1 MAGRLSGRVAVVT
14 GATQGIGQAFAERL
28 ARDGAA
34 VVIVAHRRPADAT
47 LALVEDAGGEAL
59 VHRADVSSGEDV
71 AGLAHAVAERF
82 GRADIVVNNA
92 ALQPATPLLE
102 MDFAEWREVME
113 VNVDSLFHVTKAFLP
128 GMCERGWGRVVNIT
142 TTAFHAGM
150 ANNTHYCASKGAV
163 IGFTRSLAPEVGDL
177 GVTVNAIAPSLVRTP
192 TTEARPGA
200 EETFQ
205 SFAQNQSI
213 RRPQVPGDLVGALSF
228 LVSDDAAFLTGQ
240 TLLVDGG
247 WMRS

>member
-1 MAGRLSGRVAVVT
+1 VSRPAGWVAVVT
-14 GATQGIGQAFAERL
+14 GASQGIGQAFAERL

-34 VVIVAHRRPADAT
+34 VVIVAHQRPADET
-47 LALVEDAGGEAL
+47 LALVEAAGGEAL
-59 VHRADVSSGEDV
+59 VQRADVSSFEEV
-71 AGLAHAVAERF
+71 AALGRAVQDRF
-82 GRADIVVNNA
+82 GRADVLVNNA
-92 ALQPATPLLE
+92 GLQPSKPLLE
-102 MDFAEWREVME
+102 MELEEWRRVME
-113 VNVDSLFHVTKAFLP
+113 VNVDSLFHTCKTFLP
-128 GMCERGWGRVVNIT
+128 GMVERGWGRIVNIS

-163 IGFTRSLAPEVGDL
+163 IGFTRALAPEVGDD

-213 RRPQVPGDLVGALSF
+213 HRPQEPADLVGALSF
-228 LVSDDAAFLTGQ
+228 LASDDAAFVTGQ
-240 TLLVDGG
+240 TILVDGG